1 MKRKKIIKKTK
12 QQRGAGCEKYE
23 LAITNYAL
31 GEEMGMTKEELYEH
45 LATCKK
51 CQADMKE
58 WSSAIGI
65 LRAEV
70 HDATPASKTK
80 RAELLASI
88 KGHPVPSPE
97 VPPTWNTVGKAAGE
111 MWKCLGEKGPTVLT
125 NLPQVC
131 AMDFWLAAS
140 TYGWLLREQKLKVD
154 QSKFPPIVQLT
165 ADEQNRYFEE
175 TGQID
180 KMQ

>member
-1 MKRKKIIKKTK
+1 MKRRKSSKKSK

-31 GEEMGMTKEELYEH
+31 AEDMGISKEELYEH

-51 CQADMKE
+51 CQQDLTE
-58 WSSAIGI
+58 WSTAVGI
-65 LRAEV
+65 LRAEM
-70 HDATPASKTK
+70 HDARPEAKKKRIDLLSKIKGQPVPTPA
-80 RAELLASI
+80 
-88 KGHPVPSPE
+88 

>member
-1 MKRKKIIKKTK
+1 MKKNNKKNP
-12 QQRGAGCEKYE
+12 CEKYE

-31 GEEMGMTKEELYEH
+31 GEEMGMSKEELYEH

-51 CQADMKE
+51 CQQDLKE

-70 HDATPASKTK
+70 YDAKPESKNK
-80 RAELLASI
+80 RAELLSKI
-88 KGHPVPSPE
+88 KGQAVPHPK

-154 QSKFPPIVQLT
+154 QSKFPPIIQLT
-165 ADEQNRYFEE
+165 PDEQNRYFEE
-175 TGQID
+175 TGQIE